1 MSTFNEEGMEFEE
14 TPELEEEAEVE
25 VDPLEGEITAEVSST
40 LSGMP
45 EASREEKIDAV
56 IESLYSLKAPEMG
69 GMGEGGLS
77 LDELE

>member
-1 MSTFNEEGMEFEE
+1 MTPFNEEGMEFEE
-14 TPELEEEAEVE
+14 TPELEEEAFD

-40 LSGMP
+40 LAGMP

-56 IESLYSLKAPEMG
+56 IESLHSLKAPEMG

-77 LDELE
+77 LDDLE